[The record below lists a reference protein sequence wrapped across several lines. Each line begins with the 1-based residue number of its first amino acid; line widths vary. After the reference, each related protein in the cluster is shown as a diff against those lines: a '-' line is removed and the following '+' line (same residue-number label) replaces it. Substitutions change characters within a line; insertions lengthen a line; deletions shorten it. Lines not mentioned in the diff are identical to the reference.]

1 MRKMTKTRK
10 ISALMLAIMLFS
22 ALPITSFAF
31 PSDLDNVPF
40 EEVTDENSTKGEF
53 SERNVLR
60 AFRLLKYIGAISE
73 SEEEFDGSEAVK
85 KGYAATVG
93 ALLKNDY
100 IPKATEQ
107 VFSDVSLESEYA
119 DGVTTAYQMGI
130 IEGTNGRFYPNKS
143 ISWDELAYMGVT
155 LLNRHYTAGSKSP
168 RVYANQLRLFSGIDA
183 SKEEVTKDDLLIFFE
198 NVLNS
203 DYVELNGVNQK
214 GEPQI
219 TTDGSKTLLNSEKD
233 IYLNDGIVTAYRFTA
248 TDGERELNE
257 GKIEINKAEYDLNI
271 FAGNDFVGLAVK
283 FYLDKSDNNNLIID
297 LWETNKNEKL
307 DISDDDLKAYDKTS
321 VTYLNNGKNVTKSV
335 KKQIPVIYN
344 GAYVGSYEKAVS
356 GKMLDGA
363 SVSLISNDG
372 DSVYDIVKIEKLS
385 YYVVKSVSPA
395 SGNLV
400 FKYNKGSIDISLNS
414 VFSSFVLNNEEIDL
428 TGLKAG
434 DVLSVKEA
442 KTIDGNKI
450 FYAEASRNMTSGE
463 IEKISS
469 DKNGEYY
476 IIGGEKYYL
485 TEEYKDY
492 LVTDSKEPKPKLG
505 SSAVFYLAS
514 NGKIVTSSAK
524 SDWLYGFCMTTA
536 SFGNSLEESFG
547 MRVYTTGGTVSEL
560 YFDDKITYY
569 DENNLSGKTTETSK
583 AYSSLAGYTGA
594 VAYKINGNGEA
605 TELAKPVDRTD
616 YSHNT
621 IDYPLTLDLD
631 VEKTNGGRQYR
642 DILNS
647 AYNLLNVPIIVHP
660 SDLTLENDEDVYS
673 VRTVRYWNV
682 EHYFTESEA
691 LALYNISEYG
701 IADFATMFGNA
712 ATKEVGSE
720 EHMYMITDSYI
731 GIDNDE
737 NKTRIIEYCS
747 GGTTVK
753 RIVAS
758 DAEIIEQGVWKN
770 IPTSIDKIQKGDI
783 VQLELDGKSQVCALR
798 VLFSTQ
804 TPPDTYCVIGYNGTV
819 SYNATTAFAHLNLLY
834 GKIMDTNDSMV
845 LLNCS
850 SAGDD
855 PSYTGPLTLGH
866 SVYSSVNYTLY
877 DSKSETVTGS
887 SLSEIMAGDTV
898 VMRKYYNH
906 VLDVFIIR

>member
-1 MRKMTKTRK
+1 MKK
-10 ISALMLAIMLFS
+10 INNAKICVLMIAIMLFAS
-22 ALPITSFAF
+22 LPINSLAF
-31 PSDLDNVPF
+31 PTDLDNVPF

-73 SEEEFDGSEAVK
+73 SEEEFDGSEVVK

-107 VFSDVSLESEYA
+107 VFSDISLESEYA

-143 ISWDELAYMGVT
+143 ISWDELAYMGIT
-155 LLNRHYTAGSKSP
+155 LLNRQYTAGSKSP
-168 RVYANQLRLFSGIDA
+168 RVYANQLRLFSGIDI
-183 SKEEVTKDDLLIFFE
+183 SKEEATKNDLLIFFE

-203 DYVELNGVNQK
+203 DYVELNGVNK
-214 GEPQI
+214 KSEPQL
-219 TTDGSKTLLNSEKD
+219 TTNGSKSLLNSEKD

-248 TDGERELNE
+248 IDGERDLNE
-257 GKIEINKAEYDLNI
+257 SKIEINKAEYDLNI
-271 FAGNDFVGLAVK
+271 FVGNDFVGLDVK

-297 LWETNKNEKL
+297 IWETTKNEKL
-307 DISDDDLKAYDKTS
+307 DISENALKAYDKTS
-321 VTYLNNGKNVTKSV
+321 VTYLNNGKNVTKSI

-344 GAYVGSYEKAVS
+344 GAYIGSYEKSVS
-356 GKMLDGA
+356 EKKLDGA

-372 DSVYDIVKIEKLS
+372 DSTYDIVKIEKLS

-400 FKYNKGSIDISLNS
+400 FKYDKGNIDISLNS
-414 VFSSFVLNNEEIDL
+414 VFSSFVFNNEEIDL

-442 KTIDGNKI
+442 KTIDGNKV
-450 FYAEASRNMTSGE
+450 FYAEASRNMASGE

-469 DKNGEYY
+469 DQNGDYY
-476 IIGGEKYYL
+476 MIGGEKHYL

-492 LVTDSKEPKPKLG
+492 LITDSKEPKPQLG
-505 SSAVFYLAS
+505 KSAVFYLAS

-524 SDWLYGFCMTTA
+524 SDWLYGFVMSTA
-536 SFGNSLEESFG
+536 SFGNSLDESYG
-547 MRVYTTGGTVSEL
+547 IRVYTTSGTVSEL

-569 DENNLSGKTTETSK
+569 DENNLSGKTNEASK
-583 AYSSLAGYTGA
+583 AYSSFAGYTGVA
-594 VAYKINGNGEA
+594 AYKINGDGEV
-605 TELAKPVDRTD
+605 TELAKPIDRTD

-631 VEKTNGGRQYR
+631 VEKTSGGRQYR

-647 AYNLLNVPIIVHP
+647 SYNLLSVPIIVHP
-660 SDLTLENDEDVYS
+660 TDPTLENDEDVYS
-673 VRTVRYWNV
+673 VRSVRYWNV
-682 EHYFTESEA
+682 EHYFTEAEA

-701 IADFATMFGNA
+701 IADFATMFGEA
-712 ATKEVGSE
+712 ATAEVDAE
-720 EHMYMITDSYI
+720 QHMYMITDSYI

-758 DAEIIEQGVWKN
+758 DAEIIEQGTWKN
-770 IPTSIDKIQKGDI
+770 TPTSIDKIQKGDI
-783 VQLELDGKSQVCALR
+783 VQLELDGKSQVCTLR
-798 VLFSTQ
+798 ILFSVQ
-804 TPPDTYCVIGYNGTV
+804 TPPDTYCVTDYAGGV
-819 SYNATTAFAHLNLLY
+819 SYNATTIFNHLNLLY
-834 GKIMDTNDSMV
+834 GKILDTNGSMV

-850 SAGDD
+850 KTGDD

-866 SVYSSVNYTLY
+866 EVYGGVSYTLY
-877 DSKSETVTGS
+877 DSKNETVSGS